1 MRARG
6 LDNSE
11 ARQRVLLEL
20 YEKFF
25 VTALKKEVE
34 RLGIVYTPIEVV
46 DFILHSTNEV
56 LQDEFGRSL
65 SDEGVH
71 VLDPFTGT
79 GVFLTRLLQSGIIQ
93 DADLERKYREELHA
107 NEIVLLAYYIAT
119 VNIEETFRGRRGE
132 DSTYEPFNG
141 IVLTDTFN
149 LNKKEDEPTLF
160 PKEWLPDNST
170 RAERQQNLPIQVIV
184 GNPPWSAGQKS
195 ASDDNPNVEYLALE
209 ERISET
215 YAEYSTATLK
225 RNLYDTYKMAIRWAS
240 DRIQKQGII
249 AFVTNGSWIDGNVDS
264 GVRACLAE
272 EFSSVHVLHLRGNQ
286 RTQGERSRQ
295 EGGKVFGSGSRAPV
309 AITILVKNPN
319 ATHEGCEIQYRD
331 IGDYLTREQKLDT
344 LHEKESISGFTDWE
358 TITPN
363 THYDWIEQR
372 SEVFTDFYLI
382 GSEET
387 KAGRTDNTIFKLF
400 SSGYL
405 TGRDAYI
412 YNFSIDTCAENVKI
426 MTQDYLAAI
435 AEFENNPELTVDNI
449 VHRYSTNIKWDGDL
463 KKKLRQRKKT
473 NFMDNYIRKVSYR
486 PFVATNCYADY
497 TFAQR
502 KGKIQQIF
510 PESSSENCVIC
521 LPNKGSKNPF
531 SALITDTMPDRHF
544 IEAAQCFPR
553 YQYPKPSDKQ
563 NASESLL
570 GIDDTPDRIDNISDT
585 ALRTFREHYTDDSI
599 TKDVI
604 FDYVYGILH
613 APSYCEQFA
622 NDLSKMIPRIPFA
635 PDFHAFA
642 EAGKKL
648 AELHLNYETCEQ
660 YPLSVE
666 FPNISS
672 PPTDLEDADP
682 NLFLLTE
689 KAMRFGDIER
699 KTLIINEHVRLSSIP
714 EDAHRYIV
722 NGRSPLE
729 WFIDRYKIKTDPDS
743 GILNDANGWF
753 ADPRDIVPAIARII
767 HLSVQSTRI
776 INTLPAEI
784 LRIISAPDFMPFVVA
799 QFIAPLTLSLR

>member
-1 MRARG
+1 M
-6 LDNSE
+6 
-11 ARQRVLLEL
+11 
-20 YEKFF
+20 
-25 VTALKKEVE
+25 KKEVE
-34 RLGIVYTPIEVV
+34 RLGIVYTPVEVV
-46 DFILHSTNEV
+46 DFILHSANEV

-79 GVFLTRLLQSGIIQ
+79 GIFLTRLLQSGIIQ
-93 DADLERKYREELHA
+93 EADLERKYREELHA

-119 VNIEETFRGRRGE
+119 VNIEEAFRGQRGE

-160 PKEWLPDNST
+160 PKKWLPDNST

-184 GNPPWSAGQKS
+184 GNPPWSAGQRS
-195 ASDDNPNVEYLALE
+195 ASDDNPNVEYPALE

-215 YAEYSTATLK
+215 YAEYYEGANI
-225 RNLYDTYKMAIRWAS
+225 RQLYDTYKMAIRWAS
-240 DRIQKQGII
+240 DRIQEQGVA
-249 AFVTNGSWIDGNVDS
+249 AFVTSGSWIDGNSEV
-264 GVRACLAE
+264 GIRACLAE

-286 RTQGERSRQ
+286 RTQGERSRR
-295 EGGKVFGSGSRAPV
+295 EGGKVFGGGSRAPV

-319 ATHEGCEIQYRD
+319 ATHEGCKIHYRD
-331 IGDYLTREQKLDT
+331 IGEYLTREQKLEE
-344 LHEKESISGFTDWE
+344 LREAESISGFNNWQK
-358 TITPN
+358 ITPDKHN
-363 THYDWIEQR
+363 DWIEQR
-372 SEVFTDFYLI
+372 NETFGEFYPL
-382 GSEET
+382 GT
-387 KAGRTDNTIFKLF
+387 KDAKAGKTDNAIFGLY
-400 SSGYL
+400 SLGL
-405 TGRDAYI
+405 ATGRDVYI
-412 YNFSIDTCAENVKI
+412 YNFSRSACAENAKR
-426 MTQDYLAAI
+426 MTQDYRAAVSELDKNAELSIDEI
-435 AEFENNPELTVDNI
+435 AQRHSSYVKWNRELKNNLKRKKKTEFEE
-449 VHRYSTNIKWDGDL
+449 
-463 KKKLRQRKKT
+463 
-473 NFMDNYIRKVSYR
+473 NYIRKVMYR
-486 PFVATNCYADY
+486 PFIATKCYADY
-497 TFAQR
+497 TFSQMKFQMDR
-502 KGKIQQIF
+502 IF
-510 PESSSENCVIC
+510 PNSSSENRVIC
-521 LPNKGSKNPF
+521 VTGRGSKKSF
-531 SALITDTMPDRHF
+531 SALVTDMMSDLQLIF
-544 IEAAQCFPR
+544 NGQCFPR
-553 YQYPKPSDKQ
+553 YSYPKPSDKP

-585 ALRTFREHYTDDSI
+585 ALRTFREHYTDDTI

-613 APSYCEQFA
+613 APNYCEQFA

-666 FPNISS
+666 YPNISS

-682 NLFLLTE
+682 TLFLLTE

-729 WFIDRYKIKTDPDS
+729 WFIDRYKIKTDTDS
-743 GILNDANGWF
+743 GIVNDANGWF
-753 ADPRDIVPAIARII
+753 ADPRDLVTAINASSMSASNPPALLII
-767 HLSVQSTRI
+767 CQLK
-776 INTLPAEI
+776 
-784 LRIISAPDFMPFVVA
+784 
-799 QFIAPLTLSLR
+799 

>member
-34 RLGIVYTPIEVV
+34 RLGIVYTPVEVV
-46 DFILHSTNEV
+46 DFILHSANEV

-79 GVFLTRLLQSGIIQ
+79 GIFLTRLLQSGIIQ
-93 DADLERKYREELHA
+93 EADLERKYREELHA

-170 RAERQQNLPIQVIV
+170 RAEHQQKLPIQVIV
-184 GNPPWSAGQKS
+184 GNPPWSAGQRS

-215 YAEYSTATLK
+215 YAEYSDGTNI
-225 RNLYDTYKMAIRWAS
+225 RYLYDTYKMAIRWAS
-240 DRIQKQGII
+240 DRIGEQGII
-249 AFVTNGSWIDGNVDS
+249 AFVTNGSWIDGNSDS

-272 EFSSVHVLHLRGNQ
+272 EFSSVHVLHLRGNA
-286 RTQGERSRQ
+286 RTSGERRRT
-295 EGGKVFGSGSRAPV
+295 EGGNVFGGGSRAPV

-319 ATHEGCEIQYRD
+319 ATHEGCKIQYRD
-331 IGDYLTREQKLDT
+331 IGDYLTREEKLET

-358 TITPN
+358 TITPDKHN
-363 THYDWIEQR
+363 DWIGQR
-372 SEVFTDFYLI
+372 NEVFTTFYKL
-382 GSEET
+382 GTKER
-387 KAGRTDNTIFKLF
+387 KAGEIDDTIFESYSL
-400 SSGYL
+400 GL
-405 TGRDAYI
+405 ATNRDAYI
-412 YNFSIDTCAENVKI
+412 YNFSRSNCAENAKLMTECYLAAISDFETNPQLTVDAISERNAENVKWNRELKNNLKRKI
-426 MTQDYLAAI
+426 KT
-435 AEFENNPELTVDNI
+435 EFDE
-449 VHRYSTNIKWDGDL
+449 K
-463 KKKLRQRKKT
+463 
-473 NFMDNYIRKVSYR
+473 YIRKVLYR
-486 PFVATNCYADY
+486 PFITTNCYMDN
-497 TFAQR
+497 TFITV
-502 KGKIQQIF
+502 KGKMDSLF
-510 PESSSENCVIC
+510 PDSSSENRVIC
-521 LPNKGSKNPF
+521 VPGKGWKNQF
-531 SALITDTMPDRHF
+531 SVLMTDTMTDLNLN
-544 IEAAQCFPR
+544 EAGAQCFPR
-553 YQYPKPSDKQ
+553 YWYPKPSDKP

-666 FPNISS
+666 YPNISS

-699 KTLIINEHVRLSSIP
+699 RTLIINEHVRLSSIS

-722 NGRSPLE
+722 NGRSPA
-729 WFIDRYKIKTDPDS
+729 
-743 GILNDANGWF
+743 G
-753 ADPRDIVPAIARII
+753 
-767 HLSVQSTRI
+767 
-776 INTLPAEI
+776 
-784 LRIISAPDFMPFVVA
+784 VVH
-799 QFIAPLTLSLR
+799 